1 MKRALAMASAN
12 AQAGIASVMTGGMEK
27 NARTMSTIARM
38 WIVATAVAPTVST
51 ATAASALLVGRG
63 QTAR

>member
-27 NARTMSTIARM
+27 NARTTSTSVWA
-38 WIVATAVAPTVST
+38 WTA
-51 ATAASALLVGRG
+51 ATAAAR
-63 QTAR
+63 TA

>member
-1 MKRALAMASAN
+1 MKRALTMASAN

-27 NARTMSTIARM
+27 NARTTSTIARAY
-38 WIVATAVAPTVST
+38 IAATAGASTVST
-51 ATAASALLVGRG
+51 ATAAIALRVGGG